1 LFVKFAY
8 KIIETNMEWKK
19 LLSKRLLGFAEET
32 SSDGRSQFQK
42 DFDRIVFSSAFR
54 RLQDKTQ
61 VFPLPES
68 DYVHTRLTH
77 SLEVSCVGR
86 SLGNAVGE
94 KVLERNRKLKNE
106 FTQFHFGEIVAS
118 ACLGHD
124 IGNPPFGHSGEDAIS
139 EYFRNG
145 AGKIYKG
152 RLSKKQWADL
162 TKFEG
167 NAQGFRIITKL
178 QNPTI
183 RGGLRLSCATLAAF
197 TKYPKESMIENSS
210 KAKSHKEKPYKKY
223 GFFQSEKDLF
233 KEVAEETGLPK
244 KPGYKNSLF
253 WCRHPLSFLVEAA
266 DDICYSIMD
275 LEDGFRLG
283 LLSFN
288 DTEEL
293 LMPLKGNASL
303 SLYSERNENDRI
315 GYLRAKVIS
324 QLVNT
329 LAAVFIDEENNIMN
343 GNLDKDLISLLPTAD
358 SLEEIKRVSIE
369 KIYSIKSVV
378 EREVAGFEVLGG
390 LLDTFIS
397 AVNELAENKVSPK
410 NKTII
415 KLLPKQFLGD
425 DGKPDNDVYTRL
437 LKITDFVSGMTD
449 SYAVSLFR
457 KIKGISLPN
466 R

>member
-1 LFVKFAY
+1 
-8 KIIETNMEWKK
+8 MEWKK
-19 LLSKRLLGFAEET
+19 LLSKRLLGFTEET

-94 KVLERNRKLKNE
+94 KILGRNKKLKDE

-118 ACLGHD
+118 ACLAHD
-124 IGNPPFGHSGEDAIS
+124 IGNPPFGHSGEDAIA

-145 AGKIYKG
+145 AGKIYK
-152 RLSKKQWADL
+152 SKVNKKQWTDL

-183 RGGLRLSCATLAAF
+183 KGGLRLSCATLAAF
-197 TKYPKESMIENSS
+197 TKYPKESLLEST
-210 KAKSHKEKPYKKY
+210 KTKSHKEKLYKKY
-223 GFFQSEKDLF
+223 GFFQAEKDLF

-244 KPGYKNSLF
+244 KSGYKNSLF
-253 WCRHPLSFLVEAA
+253 WCRHPLAFLVEAA
-266 DDICYSIMD
+266 DDICYRVMD

-283 LLSFN
+283 LLSFE
-288 DTEEL
+288 DTEAL
-293 LMPLKGNASL
+293 LMPLKGSASL
-303 SLYSERNENDRI
+303 SLYNERNENDRI
-315 GYLRAKVIS
+315 GYLRAKAIS

-329 LAAVFIDEENNIMN
+329 LAVAFIDEEENIMN
-343 GNLDKDLISLLPTAD
+343 GKMDKDLISLLPTSDA
-358 SLEEIKRVSIE
+358 LEEIKRVSVE

-378 EREVAGFEVLGG
+378 EREAAGFEVLGG
-390 LLDTFIS
+390 LLDTFINV
-397 AVNELAENKVSPK
+397 VNEYAEDKVSPK

-425 DGKPDNDVYTRL
+425 DGKPDNDIYTRL

-457 KIKGISLPN
+457 RIKGISLPN